1 MVETNTNTAI
11 PMTDPILDT
20 FEAIGTSAR
29 DKVRELWSRVSG
41 KTSSGPRGST
51 ARDRAAGSYE
61 ALATDYAEG
70 DSDDEIAFDTS
81 LTKRYAV
88 DGEGEDGEG
97 EEEKDSGAVE
107 MTPVARAEGGAPRDS
122 KKDQ

>member
-1 MVETNTNTAI
+1 
-11 PMTDPILDT
+11 MTDPILDT

-51 ARDRAAGSYE
+51 ARDRAAGTYE
-61 ALATDYAEG
+61 ALATDDG
-70 DSDDEIAFDTS
+70 PDTDDDDDEIAFDTS

-88 DGEGEDGEG
+88 DGDGEG
-97 EEEKDSGAVE
+97 DGDGDGAVE
-107 MTPVARAEGGAPRDS
+107 MTPVAGTEETAAAAPRDS

>member
-1 MVETNTNTAI
+1 
-11 PMTDPILDT
+11 MTDPILDT

-41 KTSSGPRGST
+41 KTSTGPRGST
-51 ARDRAAGSYE
+51 ARDRAAGTYE
-61 ALATDYAEG
+61 ALATDDG
-70 DSDDEIAFDTS
+70 PDTDDDDDEIAFDTS

-88 DGEGEDGEG
+88 DGDGDG
-97 EEEKDSGAVE
+97 DGAVE
-107 MTPVARAEGGAPRDS
+107 MTPVAGTEETAAAPRDS